1 MLKKGDI
8 LADRYEVVSFIDG
21 GGMSRVYLVKD
32 LRLETQWALKE
43 FSYTAGSDTE
53 KRQLER
59 SFVKEAKV
67 CARLSHPGI
76 ARVVDFFS
84 IEDRHYLVEEFIEGE
99 TLLKKIQRAPL
110 TVEETITIAM
120 RLTKILTYIHDQGIV
135 YRDLKPDNVMIK
147 PDGSVK
153 LLDFGIAR
161 VYKSDQEK
169 DTVILGTPG
178 FAAPEQYGTSQTD
191 QRSDIYSLGALIH
204 HALTGRDPR
213 EKPFDFDNPSTM
225 GITISPA
232 MENIIM
238 KALSLKKENRY
249 SSITE
254 MEKDMKEAYSGNKTS
269 VYRKNSGNQA
279 LKSKAAKFIKGRE
292 KPEKSSNKVNTERES
307 LAKKI
312 SFLVYG
318 VVLFMLVS
326 LLIEMRFR
334 IWVLIPYFLV
344 AWLVVFLIYRL
355 WESKNKVEDRDNS
368 PPDK

>member
-1 MLKKGDI
+1 MLNKGDI
-8 LADRYEVVSFIDG
+8 LADRYQIVSFIDG

-43 FSYTAGSDTE
+43 FSYTAGSDSE
-53 KRQLER
+53 KKQLER
-59 SFVKEAKV
+59 NFVKEAKV

-84 IEDRHYLVEEFIEGE
+84 IEDRHYLVEEFVEGD
-99 TLLKKIQRAPL
+99 TLLKKLQNGPL
-110 TVEETITIAM
+110 PVEDTIAITI

-161 VYKSDQEK
+161 IYKSEQEK

-178 FAAPEQYGTSQTD
+178 FAAPEQYGTAQTD

-213 EKPFDFDNPSTM
+213 EKPFDFDNPSSM
-225 GITISPA
+225 GVTISPA
-232 MENIIM
+232 LENAIM
-238 KALSLKKENRY
+238 KALSMKKESRY
-249 SSITE
+249 SSIAE
-254 MEKDMKEAYSGNKTS
+254 MEKEIKDAYSGNKTS
-269 VYRKNSGNQA
+269 AYRKNSGN
-279 LKSKAAKFIKGRE
+279 LSNKSKAARFVKGKE
-292 KPEKSSNKVNTERES
+292 KPPKNLAKDNSDRGS

-312 SFLVYG
+312 TILVYG
-318 VVLFMLVS
+318 VVLFMLAS

-355 WESKNKVEDRDNS
+355 WAGKDKEEDKNNS
-368 PPDK
+368 PPGN